1 MIERKEEILQKLDEI
16 EDEYNVQVLY
26 ACESGSRAWGFASK
40 DSDFDVRF
48 IYIHPPEWYLSID
61 LEHKRDVIELPI
73 DDLLDINGWDLRK
86 ALGLLRK
93 SNPPLIEWIGSP
105 IVYKDKEKFSD
116 GFQNLLPKSFSP
128 VSCAYH
134 YLSMAKRTYKEHL
147 QKEQVRLKKYF
158 YVLRPLLA
166 VQWIE
171 NDYGVVPTEF
181 SKLIEKLVDDNK
193 LLSAINNLLERKKSG
208 FEKDTSEKIT
218 VLNEFIESE
227 LNRLE
232 DTKFAQKSSE
242 AEAEGLNNYF
252 RDTLNSTWV

>member
-1 MIERKEEILQKLDEI
+1 MKRKQEILQKLDNI
-16 EDEYNVQVLY
+16 EKDHDVSILY
-26 ACESGSRAWGFASK
+26 ACESGSRAWGFASQ

-61 LEHKRDVIELPI
+61 FELKRDVIELPI

-105 IVYKDKEKFSD
+105 IVYKDKQKFSD
-116 GFQNLLPKSFSP
+116 GFRKLLPKSFSP
-128 VSCAYH
+128 VLCAYH

-181 SKLIEKLVDDNK
+181 YKLVEKLVDDK
-193 LLSAINNLLERKKSG
+193 ELLSAIHDLLERKQSG
-208 FEKDTSEKIT
+208 TEKDTYEKIT

-232 DTKFAQKSSE
+232 GTKFAQKGSE
-242 AEAEGLNNYF
+242 SKVEDLNGYF
-252 RDTLNSTWV
+252 RGILNSTWV